1 MGKWKWGGL
10 ERGKGRMMVAK
21 FHGGT
26 HAGRERSMFLCL
38 FVCLDA
44 DVLIDVGIQMCG
56 CVDVQMFKRVGVWM
70 WLGQS
75 SDVWMR
81 VCVCGYVWICG
92 CGFVDADVQV

>member
-1 MGKWKWGGL
+1 
-10 ERGKGRMMVAK
+10 MMVAK

-75 SDVWMR
+75 SDVCG
-81 VCVCGYVWICG
+81 CVSVFVDMFGFVWIWMQMCR
-92 CGFVDADVQV
+92 CVDM